1 VPICVV
7 LKKVHSILAYI
18 FNSFHLVT
26 ILKNDKEKFETALRK
41 YLHTHSFYSVDAF
54 FMCKDDLLYF
64 CKMLIVY
71 YTKFVYLCIY
81 DLSL

>member
-1 VPICVV
+1 
-7 LKKVHSILAYI
+7 
-18 FNSFHLVT
+18 VT
-26 ILKNDKEKFETALRK
+26 ILENDKEKFETASRK

-64 CKMLIVY
+64 YKMFIVY
-71 YTKFVYLCIY
+71 YTKFVYLYIY